1 MMEENYKNESMVDIA
16 YKLLKESDRV
26 MSFQEIY
33 KNVSDKLDLTP
44 QERIAKMSQFY
55 TNLSLDGRFVNCKNN
70 EWNLRE
76 NVSYE
81 NAHQSLNDYYADI
94 DEETIANT
102 DTEELDDEEKEA
114 MDIDKGDDE
123 DKDYDSSKE
132 EDL

>member
-1 MMEENYKNESMVDIA
+1 MEKNYKNESMVDIA
-16 YKLLKESDRV
+16 YDILKENNRN
-26 MSFQEIY
+26 MNFQEIY
-33 KNVSDKLDLTP
+33 LEVSKKLELTP
-44 QERIAKMSQFY
+44 EEKINKMSQFY
-55 TNLSLDGRFVNCKNN
+55 TNLSLDGRFVNCKNS

-114 MDIDKGDDE
+114 MDLNKVDDD
-123 DKDYDSSKE
+123 DKDYDSPKE